1 MGLEMSVVSIEMIEL
16 GKKNIKPCIGCFH
29 CWKNDTSRCIQN
41 DDVNDIYDKYNDADM
56 IVYAFTIYWDTVP
69 GILKNFIERAF
80 CLEYPYMIQGLT
92 KTRHPRRVKKDK
104 AFFLFAI
111 CGFPEQSNFDSIK
124 DYFKKVSHNAHMPLL
139 GGIYRTACMLLP
151 NDPGYFKTYNL
162 VLESMQKAGESLI
175 RTGTVEKKTLKTIHK
190 KISSKEFQI
199 HANKFWENVLSKDEY
214 FIKSV

>member
-1 MGLEMSVVSIEMIEL
+1 
-16 GKKNIKPCIGCFH
+16 
-29 CWKNDTSRCIQN
+29 
-41 DDVNDIYDKYNDADM
+41 
-56 IVYAFTIYWDTVP
+56 
-69 GILKNFIERAF
+69 
-80 CLEYPYMIQGLT
+80 
-92 KTRHPRRVKKDK
+92 
-104 AFFLFAI
+104 
-111 CGFPEQSNFDSIK
+111 
-124 DYFKKVSHNAHMPLL
+124 MPLL